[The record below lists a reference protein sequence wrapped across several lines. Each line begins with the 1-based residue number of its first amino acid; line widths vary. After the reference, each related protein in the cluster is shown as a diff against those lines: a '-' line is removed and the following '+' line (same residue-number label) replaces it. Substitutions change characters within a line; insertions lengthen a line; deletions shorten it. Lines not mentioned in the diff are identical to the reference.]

1 MDYYHKNLA
10 DGRWFAMSLAEQ
22 LANVGSE
29 FERILSWRAKGNT
42 EYANKAFE
50 RMLELLD
57 LTIKD
62 PRWRNHRLKEL
73 LRLRE
78 TIIDELSTKNDADLF
93 SSIKDLQKYFLQ
105 FGFLAR
111 INK

>member
-10 DGRWFAMSLAEQ
+10 SGRWFKMSLAEQ

-29 FERILSWRAKGNT
+29 FERVLAWRKKGNSD
-42 EYANKAFE
+42 YAVKAFE

-62 PRWRNHRLKEL
+62 PRWKNHRLKEL

-78 TIIDELSTKNDADLF
+78 TINDELSTKDNVDLF
-93 SSIKDLQKYFLQ
+93 VAVQDLQKYFLQ
-105 FGFLAR
+105 FGVLAR
-111 INK
+111 ANR